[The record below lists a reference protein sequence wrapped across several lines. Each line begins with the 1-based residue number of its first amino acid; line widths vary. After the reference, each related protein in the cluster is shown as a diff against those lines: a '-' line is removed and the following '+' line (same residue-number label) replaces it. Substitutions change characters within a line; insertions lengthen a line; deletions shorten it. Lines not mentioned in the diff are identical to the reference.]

1 MFTNVTTADGRQLV
15 KTSRISELINAEK
28 SEKDMHTK
36 DHNDGTEQSYAT
48 NYDVLPLRPKQLA
61 SERAVHNSKNAEL
74 SHCRRLRRDQS
85 ITSNSDDDVSES
97 NSEGFEC
104 VG

>member
-1 MFTNVTTADGRQLV
+1 MFTNVMTADGQQLV
-15 KTSRISELINAEK
+15 KTSRISELIKGSAEK

-85 ITSNSDDDVSES
+85 WA
-97 NSEGFEC
+97 
-104 VG
+104 